1 MPQLS
6 FKGTYELF
14 IFFRHY
20 YTKFYTNIED
30 WNDFRKYFPKN
41 LIKNSKFIPNTLFER
56 FVSKDMPSD
65 TGCENDEQGLDSYIL
80 TDCYGTINECNP
92 NHGDRKDFG
101 T

>member
-41 LIKNSKFIPNTLFER
+41 LTKKRKNILNGLF
-56 FVSKDMPSD
+56 
-65 TGCENDEQGLDSYIL
+65 
-80 TDCYGTINECNP
+80 
-92 NHGDRKDFG
+92 
-101 T
+101 